1 MKNLSFFQ
9 RIVFFINNVFALLL
23 LLSIL
28 IPYIP
33 PKSFPLISVGS
44 LTVPILLVIHL
55 VFILYWILVGFKKQF
70 LLSTL
75 CILLAISFS
84 YFPYKF
90 SGRSEKSENAIK
102 IMSYNVRLF
111 NLYNWIKGKNIPI
124 EISKFIALQ
133 TPDIVSFQ
141 EFDSDVNIPLEY
153 NFKYVKKKG
162 ENNNF
167 GQAIF
172 SRFPIIN
179 KGSLEFEGTSN
190 NIIFADL
197 QIKQDTVRV
206 YNIHLE
212 SFGIK
217 GDLENLDENKS
228 KKLIQRVSST
238 FVKQQPQVEQLLAHL
253 EKCSYKTMIC
263 GDFNNTA
270 YSWVYKQIK
279 GDYKDSFLQAGQG
292 FGKTFELKKF
302 PLRIDFI
309 LVNPE
314 FEILAHQNFNI
325 KYSDHEPIMATIKY

>member
-90 SGRSEKSENAIK
+90 SGRFEKSENTIK